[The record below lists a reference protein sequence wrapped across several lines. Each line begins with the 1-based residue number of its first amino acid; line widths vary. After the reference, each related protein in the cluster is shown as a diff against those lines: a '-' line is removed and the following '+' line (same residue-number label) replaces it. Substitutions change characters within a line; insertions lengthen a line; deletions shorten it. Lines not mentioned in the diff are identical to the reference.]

1 MGVSVSMKTQLVS
14 NEKSTTME
22 YYLID
27 AQSTIKTL
35 VWPEV
40 LALVVY
46 FVQTEVFECLS
57 KWSYNVDV
65 FICVRGGVMFALY
78 FCRSGSV

>member
-1 MGVSVSMKTQLVS
+1 MGVSVSMKTQSAS

-46 FVQTEVFECLS
+46 FVQTEVFVCLS
-57 KWSYNVDV
+57 LWSYNVDV
-65 FICVRGGVMFALY
+65 FICVMFALY
-78 FCRSGSV
+78 FCSSGSV